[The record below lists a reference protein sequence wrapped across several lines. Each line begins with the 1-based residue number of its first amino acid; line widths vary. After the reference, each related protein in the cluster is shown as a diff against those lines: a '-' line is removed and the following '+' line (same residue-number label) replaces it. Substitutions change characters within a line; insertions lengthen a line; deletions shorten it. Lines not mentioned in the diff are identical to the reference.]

1 MYEDQT
7 FETILQRMLDR
18 VSDKFDKREGSVIY
32 NTLAPVGAELA
43 QVYIELRE
51 VENRTYADTAVDED
65 LERRAAERGVIK
77 KEASRAI
84 RKGVF
89 TGNGG
94 EAFNPPIGSRFSGGT
109 VNFIVR
115 EKIVDGEYR
124 LECETAGE
132 IGNSYIGQIIP
143 IQYIEG
149 LETANLTD
157 VLIPGEE
164 EETNESLRQRYFASL
179 ESQSF
184 GGNVADYKDKTNKL
198 PGVGGTK
205 VYPAWNGGGTV
216 KLVIVDSTFSK
227 PSSVLIDE
235 VQTAWDPLGNQGQGL
250 GLAPIGH
257 VVTVVGVEE
266 AVINIETSLTYQ
278 DGYTWDDVKPGVEN
292 AITEYF
298 LELSKTWEDNN
309 NLVVRISQIETKVLN
324 VTGVLDIQNTKI
336 NGLAQNFVLTDIEIP
351 VLGEVTVS

>member
-7 FETILQRMLDR
+7 YEAILQRMLDR
-18 VSDKFDKREGSVIY
+18 VSDSLDKREGSIIY
-32 NTLAPVGAELA
+32 NALTPTAAELA

-51 VENRTYADTAVDED
+51 VENRTYADRAVNED
-65 LERRAAERGVIK
+65 LRRRAAERGIIK
-77 KEASRAI
+77 KVATPAI
-84 RKGVF
+84 RKGIF

-94 EAFNPPIGSRFSGGT
+94 IPFNPPLNSRFSGDGL
-109 VNFIVR
+109 NFIVK
-115 EKIVDGEYR
+115 EKIADGEFR

-132 IGNSYIGQIIP
+132 IGNSYIGQILP

-164 EETNESLRQRYFASL
+164 EESNESLRQRYFASL

-184 GGNVADYKDKTNKL
+184 GGNIADYKDITNKL

-205 VYPAWNGGGTV
+205 VYPAWNGGGSV
-216 KLVIVDSTFSK
+216 KLVIIDSTFSK

-235 VQTAWDPLGNQGQGL
+235 VQTAIDPLGNQGQGL

-257 VVTVVGVEE
+257 IVTVAGVEE
-266 AVINIETSLTYQ
+266 MVINVVTSLTYQ
-278 DGYTWDDVKPGVEN
+278 DGYTWNDVKPGVEN
-292 AITEYF
+292 AITEYL
-298 LELSKTWEDNN
+298 LELSKTWADNN
-309 NLVVRISQIETKVLN
+309 NLVVRISQIEAKVLN

-336 NGLAQNFVLTDIEIP
+336 NGVAQNFVLTDTEIP